1 MNKSLFILIV
11 IFCSFQLVNAQNC
24 EYTPSKNI
32 QKLLDK
38 AADGKKFTSDERI
51 VFLEQ
56 ALEQDAEC
64 LPCMLQL
71 GEMKFLRAKRQ
82 GSGFEETIRLYEEL
96 KAKCEEYHS
105 EMYYFLG
112 AMHYANQEYDE
123 ATESF
128 EKFLRFPDSDPSK
141 FNSNYD
147 KKYKEVEEALVSVK
161 AYNKIFNGN
170 KDYVF
175 KPKKVTGVST
185 PSDEYLPM
193 ISPDGEILF
202 FTRLLIKQAKG
213 DFTSKEVEEFT
224 WSKRVDIN
232 AQFDNGLALP
242 PPFNKGGSYGGATLS
257 IDNKELIIAKSNPNA
272 KNANNIDLFSTR
284 FERITKDDGTIG
296 YVWSEW
302 VSLGEGVNT
311 PDGWEAQPS
320 LSGDG
325 QTLIFAAVRPECTK
339 DNSGNFSHDLFMS
352 RKQSDGTWGKCV
364 ALPASINTK
373 GQEKAPFIHSDSHT
387 IYFSSDGHLGVGGM
401 DFFYAKMNDDGTFSE
416 VENIGAP
423 INDENDQIGII
434 VSSDG
439 ELAYFGADRY
449 LGEKSY
455 DIFQFNMPEKAKP
468 ERVAIIKGEV
478 KGDDGTPAQNASVT
492 IQYAQSGSEEQVKVN
507 NDDGSYAAIVR
518 TNKKEDV
525 VLKVEGENIAFNAHV
540 ISKKEN
546 SDPAAILKLNLE
558 TSVVAENKP
567 FVINDI
573 YYSTSSTSINEE
585 SKLILIQFADYLK
598 EHPTWIIEIRGHTDN
613 IGDDKSNEALSLG
626 RANQVKDF
634 LVAKGVKVEQLSAKG
649 FGKAKPVASNDTES
663 GRAKNRRTEFVI
675 KKL

>member
-1 MNKSLFILIV
+1 MNKKLFFSIV
-11 IFCSFQLVNAQNC
+11 ALAFSVMGYSQNC

-32 QKLLDK
+32 QKLIEK
-38 AADGKKFTSDERI
+38 SSESKKYSSDERI
-51 VFLEQ
+51 TFLEK
-56 ALEQDAEC
+56 AIEEDPEC
-64 LPCMLQL
+64 LQCLLQL
-71 GEMKFLRAKRQ
+71 GEMKFLRAKRLS
-82 GSGFEETIRLYEEL
+82 SGFEDALKPYEEL
-96 KAKCEEYHS
+96 KSKCEEFHS
-105 EMYYFLG
+105 EMYYYMG
-112 AMHYANQEYDE
+112 AMYYAGHRYDE
-123 ATESF
+123 ATACF
-128 EKFLRFPDSDPSK
+128 EKFLRFPDGDPSK

-147 KKYKEVEEALVSVK
+147 KKYKEVEEALISVK

-175 KPKKVTGVST
+175 NPKKVAGVST
-185 PSDEYLPM
+185 SSDEYLPM

-202 FTRLLIKQAKG
+202 FTRLIFKQAKG
-213 DFTSKEVEEFT
+213 DLAGKQVEEFT
-224 WSKRVDIN
+224 WSKRPDIN
-232 AQFDNGLALP
+232 ALFDKGSALE

-257 IDNKELIIAKSNPNA
+257 IDNKELIIAKSNPVKDNP
-272 KNANNIDLFSTR
+272 NNIDLFSTK
-284 FERITKDDGTIG
+284 FERITKEDGTLG

-325 QTLIFAAVRPECTK
+325 QTLIFTGVRPECMK
-339 DNSGNFSHDLFMS
+339 DNSGNYTHDLFVS
-352 RKQSDGTWGKCV
+352 RKESDGTWGKC
-364 ALPASINTK
+364 APLPASINTA

-387 IYFSSDGHLGVGGM
+387 IYFSSDGHLGAGGM
-401 DFFYAKMNDDGTFSE
+401 DFFYAKMNEDGSFVE

-439 ELAYFGADRY
+439 ELAYFGANKY

-455 DIFQFNMPEKAKP
+455 DIFQFSLPEKAKP
-468 ERVAIIKGEV
+468 ERIAIIKGEV

-525 VLKVEGENIAFNAHV
+525 VLQVEGENIAFNAHV

-546 SDPAAILKLNLE
+546 DDPAAILKLNLE
-558 TSVVAENKP
+558 TSIVAENKP

-573 YYSTSSTSINEE
+573 YYSTSSTSISEE
-585 SKLILIQFADYLK
+585 SKLILIQFANYLK
-598 EHPTWIIEIRGHTDN
+598 EHSSWIIEIRGHTDN
-613 IGDDKSNEALSLG
+613 IGDDKSNVALSLG
-626 RANQVKDF
+626 RANDVKDF
-634 LVAKGVKVEQLSAKG
+634 LVANGVKVQQLSAMG
-649 FGKAKPVASNDTES
+649 FGKSKPVSSNDTEA

-675 KKL
+675 KKF

>member
-1 MNKSLFILIV
+1 MNKALFIS
-11 IFCSFQLVNAQNC
+11 IFLLVLSASSYAQNC

-32 QKLLDK
+32 QKSLDK
-38 AADGKKFTSDERI
+38 ASESKKYSSEDRI
-51 VFLEQ
+51 VFLEK
-56 ALEQDAEC
+56 AIEEDPEC
-64 LPCMLQL
+64 LPCLLQL
-71 GEMKFLRAKRQ
+71 GEMKFLRAKRLN
-82 GSGFEETIRLYEEL
+82 SGFEDVIKIYEDL
-96 KAKCEEYHS
+96 KSKCEDYHS
-105 EMYYFLG
+105 EMYYYLG
-112 AMHYANQEYDE
+112 AMNYASQHYSE
-123 ATESF
+123 ATEYF
-128 EKFLRFPDSDPSK
+128 EKFLRFPDGDPSK
-141 FNSNYD
+141 FNANYD
-147 KKYKEVEEALVSVK
+147 KKYKEVEEALLSVK
-161 AYNKIFNGN
+161 TYNKIFNGN
-170 KDYVF
+170 KNYVF
-175 KPKKVTGVST
+175 VPKKVTGVST
-185 PSDEYLPM
+185 ASDEYLPM

-202 FTRLLIKQAKG
+202 FTRLNFKQAKG
-213 DFTSKEVEEFT
+213 DITGRQVEEFT
-224 WSKRVDIN
+224 WSKRKDIN
-232 AQFDNGLALP
+232 AGFDKGDPLE

-257 IDNKELIIAKSNPNA
+257 IDNKELIIAKSNPVE
-272 KNANNIDLFSTR
+272 KNPNNIDLFSTK
-284 FERITKDDGTIG
+284 FERVTKPDGTIG

-325 QTLIFAAVRPECTK
+325 QTLIFAGVRPECMK
-339 DNSGNFSHDLFMS
+339 DNSGNYTHDLFVS
-352 RKQSDGTWGKCV
+352 RKQADGTWGKCTP
-364 ALPASINTK
+364 LPSSINTA

-401 DFFYAKMNDDGTFSE
+401 DFFYAKMNDDGTFSD

-423 INDENDQIGII
+423 INDDSDQIGII

-439 ELAYFGADRY
+439 ELAYFGANKY
-449 LGEKSY
+449 MGEKSY
-455 DIFQFNMPEKAKP
+455 DIFQFDLPEKAKP

-507 NDDGSYAAIVR
+507 NDDGSYAAVVR

-540 ISKKEN
+540 ISKKDN
-546 SDPAAILKLNLE
+546 DNPAAILKLNLE

-573 YYSTSSTSINEE
+573 YYSTSSTTISEE

-598 EHPTWIIEIRGHTDN
+598 DHPTWIIELRGHTDN

-634 LVAKGVKVEQLSAKG
+634 LVSNGVKVEQLSAKG
-649 FGKAKPVASNDTES
+649 FGKSKPVASNDTEA

>member
-1 MNKSLFILIV
+1 
-11 IFCSFQLVNAQNC
+11 
-24 EYTPSKNI
+24 
-32 QKLLDK
+32 
-38 AADGKKFTSDERI
+38 
-51 VFLEQ
+51 
-56 ALEQDAEC
+56 
-64 LPCMLQL
+64 
-71 GEMKFLRAKRQ
+71 
-82 GSGFEETIRLYEEL
+82 
-96 KAKCEEYHS
+96 
-105 EMYYFLG
+105 
-112 AMHYANQEYDE
+112 
-123 ATESF
+123 
-128 EKFLRFPDSDPSK
+128 
-141 FNSNYD
+141 
-147 KKYKEVEEALVSVK
+147 
-161 AYNKIFNGN
+161 
-170 KDYVF
+170 
-175 KPKKVTGVST
+175 
-185 PSDEYLPM
+185 
-193 ISPDGEILF
+193 
-202 FTRLLIKQAKG
+202 
-213 DFTSKEVEEFT
+213 VEEFT
-224 WSKRVDIN
+224 WSKRKDIN
-232 AQFDNGLALP
+232 AGFDKGDPLE

-257 IDNKELIIAKSNPNA
+257 IDNKELIIAKSNPVE
-272 KNANNIDLFSTR
+272 KNPNNIDLFSTK
-284 FERITKDDGTIG
+284 FERVTKPDGTIG

-325 QTLIFAAVRPECTK
+325 QTLIFAGVRPECMK
-339 DNSGNFSHDLFMS
+339 DNSGNYTHDLFVS
-352 RKQSDGTWGKCV
+352 RKQADGTWGKCTP
-364 ALPASINTK
+364 LPSSINTG

-401 DFFYAKMNDDGTFSE
+401 DFFYAKMNDDGTFSD

-423 INDENDQIGII
+423 INDDSDQIGII

-439 ELAYFGADRY
+439 ELAYFGANKY
-449 LGEKSY
+449 MGEKSY
-455 DIFQFNMPEKAKP
+455 DIFQFDLPEKAKP

-507 NDDGSYAAIVR
+507 NDDGSYAAVVR

-540 ISKKEN
+540 ISKKDN
-546 SDPAAILKLNLE
+546 DNPAAILKLNLE

-573 YYSTSSTSINEE
+573 YYSTSSTTISEE

-598 EHPTWIIEIRGHTDN
+598 DHPTWIIELRGHTDN

-634 LVAKGVKVEQLSAKG
+634 LVSNGVKVEQLSAKG
-649 FGKAKPVASNDTES
+649 FGKSKPVASNDTEA

>member
-1 MNKSLFILIV
+1 
-11 IFCSFQLVNAQNC
+11 
-24 EYTPSKNI
+24 
-32 QKLLDK
+32 
-38 AADGKKFTSDERI
+38 
-51 VFLEQ
+51 
-56 ALEQDAEC
+56 
-64 LPCMLQL
+64 
-71 GEMKFLRAKRQ
+71 
-82 GSGFEETIRLYEEL
+82 
-96 KAKCEEYHS
+96 
-105 EMYYFLG
+105 
-112 AMHYANQEYDE
+112 
-123 ATESF
+123 
-128 EKFLRFPDSDPSK
+128 
-141 FNSNYD
+141 
-147 KKYKEVEEALVSVK
+147 
-161 AYNKIFNGN
+161 
-170 KDYVF
+170 
-175 KPKKVTGVST
+175 
-185 PSDEYLPM
+185 
-193 ISPDGEILF
+193 
-202 FTRLLIKQAKG
+202 
-213 DFTSKEVEEFT
+213 
-224 WSKRVDIN
+224 
-232 AQFDNGLALP
+232 
-242 PPFNKGGSYGGATLS
+242 
-257 IDNKELIIAKSNPNA
+257 
-272 KNANNIDLFSTR
+272 
-284 FERITKDDGTIG
+284 
-296 YVWSEW
+296 
-302 VSLGEGVNT
+302 
-311 PDGWEAQPS
+311 
-320 LSGDG
+320 
-325 QTLIFAAVRPECTK
+325 
-339 DNSGNFSHDLFMS
+339 
-352 RKQSDGTWGKCV
+352 
-364 ALPASINTK
+364 

-416 VENIGAP
+416 VENIGVP

-598 EHPTWIIEIRGHTDN
+598 EHPSWIIEIRGHTDN

-634 LVAKGVKVEQLSAKG
+634 LVLRGVKVEQLSAKG
-649 FGKAKPVASNDTES
+649 FGESKPVASNDTES